1 MYTNKFKGSTN
12 ISTTVVL
19 SVLVAA
25 VHVLGYE
32 VLTANDDVTPSEIA
46 ASVATTPIVEATKID
61 TIVVTA
67 TRLRSTK

>member
-1 MYTNKFKGSTN
+1 MYTNKFKGATN
-12 ISTTVVL
+12 TSTTIVL

-32 VLTANDDVTPSEIA
+32 VLTANDDFVPSAAVVT
-46 ASVATTPIVEATKID
+46 VATAPIAQLAKTD

-67 TRLRSTK
+67 TRLRTSK